1 MFVSVRGDVLNFT
14 KSGNFLNKVKID
26 ELRYNNRKNKAVMQI
41 HLVINKAINNIQSYI
56 SFFKT

>member
-26 ELRYNNRKNKAVMQI
+26 ELRYRKNKAVMQI
-41 HLVINKAINNIQSYI
+41 HLVINKAINFYTYI